1 VRAKHTARRRNRGLR
16 SREASR
22 SADFEARFRVGTS
35 SRLGGW
41 ISESTLNL
49 HWSPKPN
56 LCDLEH
62 AAAVRPIS
70 GIRGECVDHVCFE
83 TWLTLQCDVN
93 IWVECC
99 FLTKVVLFF
108 NIRIHVHS
116 YACVCIHMHFIVF
129 CMHSDALHST
139 NRLHSNAFCNHFEL
153 LHSSDARRLHSDAF
167 SYLLHSRHV
176 TF

>member
-1 VRAKHTARRRNRGLR
+1 MPTC
-16 SREASR
+16 
-22 SADFEARFRVGTS
+22 
-35 SRLGGW
+35 
-41 ISESTLNL
+41 
-49 HWSPKPN
+49 PN
-56 LCDLEH
+56 LPGTGTRGGTPHCD
-62 AAAVRPIS
+62 ATDYGQRS
-70 GIRGECVDHVCFE
+70 GVH
-83 TWLTLQCDVN
+83 
-93 IWVECC
+93 WVECC
-99 FLTKVVLFF
+99 FFPKVVLFF
-108 NIRIHVHS
+108 PIRIHVHS